1 MIELFMNKGD
11 IMDDNQIEKTSL
23 YSIDDFEDSL
33 VSSTLKDV
41 CAALKEKG
49 YNEINQLV
57 GYIMS
62 GDPGYISSHK
72 DARNK
77 ISSIERST
85 IIEVLLRNYIS
96 KL

>member
-1 MIELFMNKGD
+1 MNKGGK
-11 IMDDNQIEKTSL
+11 MEEEKLEKTSL

-33 VSSTLKDV
+33 VSSTLKEV
-41 CAALKEKG
+41 CEALREKG

-57 GYIMS
+57 GYVMS

-77 ISSIERST
+77 ITSIERST
-85 IIEVLLRNYIS
+85 IIEVLIRSYVS
-96 KL
+96 KLWDILV

>member
-1 MIELFMNKGD
+1 MEEES
-11 IMDDNQIEKTSL
+11 IEKTSL

-33 VSSTLKDV
+33 VSSTLKEV
-41 CAALKEKG
+41 CEALREKG

-57 GYIMS
+57 GYVMS

-77 ISSIERST
+77 ITSIERST
-85 IIEVLLRNYIS
+85 IIEVLLRSYVS
-96 KL
+96 KLWDI

>member
-1 MIELFMNKGD
+1 MN
-11 IMDDNQIEKTSL
+11 NSLENHEKTTMYDSEK
-23 YSIDDFEDSL
+23 IEDAL
-33 VSSTLKDV
+33 VSSTLRDV
-41 CAALKEKG
+41 CISLKEKG

-62 GDPGYISSHK
+62 GDPGYISSHN

-77 ISSIERST
+77 ITSIERST
-85 IIEVLLRNYIS
+85 IIEVLVRDYVS

>member
-1 MIELFMNKGD
+1 
-11 IMDDNQIEKTSL
+11 MDDSLENSEIEKTSL
-23 YSIDDFEDSL
+23 YSIDDFEESL
-33 VSSTLKDV
+33 VSSTLKEV

-62 GDPGYISSHK
+62 GDPGYISSHN

-85 IIEVLLRNYIS
+85 IIEVLLKNYVN

>member
-1 MIELFMNKGD
+1 MDENESKIENTTMYD
-11 IMDDNQIEKTSL
+11 IETV
-23 YSIDDFEDSL
+23 EESL
-33 VSSTLKDV
+33 VSSTLKEV
-41 CAALKEKG
+41 CQALKEKG

-72 DARNK
+72 DARSK
-77 ISSIERST
+77 MTSVERST
-85 IIEVLLRNYIS
+85 VIEVLLKNYVS